1 MTDAFDRPTDGGADA
16 AAAASAAGSAA
27 GAADEVFTPADL
39 VSAGDALAPDLAPD
53 LARDIAPGPAPDR
66 GIDGGTD
73 AEPLGDEPES
83 PAFET
88 AAAEMRTPE
97 VEPGDASLL
106 GLIDRLGAILERSDL
121 SEIEVEAGRTTVVL
135 RKPAALAPPIAAV
148 ATPPAADAQPAAGTS
163 PAEADRGTS
172 SSGGQAA
179 GPPAR
184 PSVKAPLTGIW
195 YASPTPG
202 SAPFVE
208 VGRELAVGQV
218 VGLIEAMKLFNEIK
232 SDLAGRVVRVIPDSG
247 TLVKAKQPLIEV
259 EPL

>member
-1 MTDAFDRPTDGGADA
+1 MTDAFERPNDGGTDA
-16 AAAASAAGSAA
+16 GAAASSAA
-27 GAADEVFTPADL
+27 SAADEVFTPADL

-53 LARDIAPGPAPDR
+53 PRADRRMDVGTETAADAASGPGPA
-66 GIDGGTD
+66 
-73 AEPLGDEPES
+73 ES
-83 PAFET
+83 AALET
-88 AAAEMRTPE
+88 APTETPSTRI
-97 VEPGDASLL
+97 EPGDASLL

-121 SEIEVEAGRTTVVL
+121 TEIEVEAGRTTVVL
-135 RKPAALAPPIAAV
+135 RKPAALASAIAAV
-148 ATPPAADAQPAAGTS
+148 ATPPLAEAQPAAAIS
-163 PAEADRGTS
+163 PSEPDRGTGS
-172 SSGGQAA
+172 STGQPA

-184 PSVKAPLTGIW
+184 PSVRAPLTGIW

-232 SDLAGRVVRVIPDSG
+232 SDIAGRVVRVVPDSG

-259 EPL
+259 DPL